1 MPPVKS
7 HYWRLIIDQLFQTAT
22 KNGIFIPFQCSLCGG
37 RTDDLKG
44 QNSNTWSYCPSVR
57 PASPSASLPPSLR
70 AACARSSRSFVRS
83 FVRLP
88 PAAESKGGF
97 HIWRPQWVGGR
108 GSPKSRWK
116 EQNQEPISEEK
127 NCLENYLE
135 NCLENCRYTWTCGV
149 PPIFKIHLKHI

>member
-1 MPPVKS
+1 MPLVKS

-57 PASPSASLPPSLR
+57 VRTPASYLPSFL
-70 AACARSSRSFVRS
+70 AACCVRAILS

-88 PAAESKGGF
+88 PAAESKA
-97 HIWRPQWVGGR
+97 
-108 GSPKSRWK
+108 K
-116 EQNQEPISEEK
+116 EQTLAYPLIHNLKSGARPNLLICQRCYSNSTKCLIHEVIEK
-127 NCLENYLE
+127 AIYLTE
-135 NCLENCRYTWTCGV
+135 AGIQQFGLS
-149 PPIFKIHLKHI
+149 